1 MTGMSTG
8 TEPSAAPGLNAPNG
22 PSSPYR
28 SNAPT
33 GPSAPNGPNTA
44 AEPSVAPEPGAPTT
58 PPGPLPRTTPLPEP
72 LRTAAALLP
81 EYAVAEAPP
90 LLASSLAELEALNAA
105 APEGALLRVGLR
117 LVPEG
122 FERTESGG
130 FRPGELGG
138 LSRPVRRLRNLT
150 VRGCW
155 VEADLTG
162 VHGAALGRYFR
173 ACYES
178 AKTMSAVLPCAMPWL
193 CAAGAL
199 EGLARNQI
207 GHPETLDEALR
218 AARIVAAQNTS
229 AFYAKLWM
237 S

>member
-1 MTGMSTG
+1 MTGMSAG

-28 SNAPT
+28 PNAPT
-33 GPSAPNGPNTA
+33 GPSAPTGPNTA
-44 AEPSVAPEPGAPTT
+44 AKPSTPPEPGAPTA

-155 VEADLTG
+155 AEADLTG

-199 EGLARNQI
+199 GALARNQI
-207 GHPETLDEALR
+207 GHPETLGEALR
-218 AARIVAAQNTS
+218 AARIVAAQNAS

>member
-1 MTGMSTG
+1 MTGMSAG
-8 TEPSAAPGLNAPNG
+8 TEPSAGTDPSAGTGLNAATASPD
-22 PSSPYR
+22 PS
-28 SNAPT
+28 AGT
-33 GPSAPNGPNTA
+33 GPSA
-44 AEPSVAPEPGAPTT
+44 APRSGAPTT
-58 PPGPLPRTTPLPEP
+58 PPGPLPRTAPLPEP

-81 EYAVAEAPP
+81 EYAVAQAPP

-122 FERTESGG
+122 FESTESGG
-130 FRPGELGG
+130 FRPGVLGG

-155 VEADLTG
+155 VEADLRD

-199 EGLARNQI
+199 EALARSQI
-207 GHPETLDEALR
+207 EHPETLDEALC
-218 AARIVAAQNTS
+218 AARIVAAQNAS
-229 AFYAKLWM
+229 AFYAKLWII
-237 S
+237 